1 MGRSAPSQK
10 GHAVPENPFASIVAG
25 VVARDRRAGP
35 DVQPFRLLT
44 TLTMDDDPLQPRLP
58 RRRASPLQVP
68 DEPPAEERAA
78 ARKAARRVF
87 RLYCVACGRST
98 EGTVAARPSLRCA
111 HCGGT
116 MLLELSAD

>member
-10 GHAVPENPFASIVAG
+10 ALRIQFASIVAG
-25 VVARDRRAGP
+25 VAARDRR
-35 DVQPFRLLT
+35 VLT
-44 TLTMDDDPLQPRLP
+44 TVAMHEDVTQPQMP
-58 RRRASPLQVP
+58 RRRSSPLQVP

-78 ARKAARRVF
+78 ARKAARRIF

-98 EGTVAARPSLRCA
+98 ESTVAERPSLRCS